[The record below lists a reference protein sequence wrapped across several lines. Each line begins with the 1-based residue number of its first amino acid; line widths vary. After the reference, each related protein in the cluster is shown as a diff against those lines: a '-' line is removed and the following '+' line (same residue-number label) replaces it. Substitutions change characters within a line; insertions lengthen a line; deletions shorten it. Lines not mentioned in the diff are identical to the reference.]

1 MPLGALV
8 LSQRADASLYRDDES
23 GYEFPKRYLQQ
34 FRALSTPGAQLIAL
48 IHEPERLADGTRGG
62 RGGYVGWA
70 ILAAPPVS
78 VPVPVRARPLWRVAY
93 LGGIM
98 PLPRTVRL
106 EEGGHIFES
115 WRRGIAV
122 DKRNQALLGS
132 SVRAVPLAEVL
143 DVLRAADAVPD
154 ALVDWSPGATP
165 LPERR
170 ERERVTVERLV
181 RARGFRTQVL
191 AAYGWRCAVTGWQAT
206 PGLASGLLD
215 AAHLTAVERG
225 GADDVRNGISLTPTI
240 HRLYD
245 AGVLGFTT
253 TPAGLILRTG
263 ADGVRLHGQGGHLEL
278 RDGLQLLMPGD
289 RRLWPTL

>member
-1 MPLGALV
+1 MGALV
-8 LSQRADASLYRDDES
+8 LSQRADASLYRDDGS

-48 IHEPERLADGTRGG
+48 IHEPERLGNGSRKG

-70 ILAAPPVS
+70 ILGEPPISVD
-78 VPVPVRARPLWRVAY
+78 VPVGADEVWRVTY

-98 PLPRTVRL
+98 PLPRMVRL

-115 WRRGIAV
+115 WRRGIAIE
-122 DKRNQALLGS
+122 KRDQALLGS
-132 SVRAVPLAEVL
+132 SVRAVPLSEVL

-154 ALVDWSPGATP
+154 ALVDWSSGANP

-191 AAYGWRCAVTGWQAT
+191 AAYAWRCAVTGWQAK

-215 AAHLTAVERG
+215 AAHLTAVEQD

-245 AGVLGFTT
+245 AGVLGFAA

-263 ADGVRLHGQGGHLEL
+263 ADGVSLHGQGGHLEL
-278 RDGLQLLMPGD
+278 RDGLHLLMPGD
-289 RRLWPTL
+289 RRLWPAS